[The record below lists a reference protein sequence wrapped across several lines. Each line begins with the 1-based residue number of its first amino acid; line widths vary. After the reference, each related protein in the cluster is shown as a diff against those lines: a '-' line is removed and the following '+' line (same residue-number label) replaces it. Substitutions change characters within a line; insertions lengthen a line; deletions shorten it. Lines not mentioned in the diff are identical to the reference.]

1 MSKAQSTKHSPLGFR
16 EFLIGDLFDVKG
28 TNQVFQNDE
37 LDVHDNQT
45 DIYNVPYVVR
55 KDGDNGIKGYVDGSL
70 VHSDDLNQG
79 NVITFAQDT
88 FVSYYQPYPFITGNK
103 IKILIFK
110 DGDLSFNLSQWFV
123 SGINK
128 LIKGLSWGTG
138 STVASIKELTIQLP
152 VLANNQPDYEY
163 MDYFVEE
170 LKHKYVEE
178 LDAWWSQAGFASLS
192 DTLLTGNDRNI
203 LNKYQQAQ
211 FKDFLIGDLFD
222 VKLSDGDNRP
232 ADLEKGIIPLISAG
246 DSNNGVVGYFK
257 SPTKIFKENS
267 ITVDMFGYVY
277 YQPVAF
283 QTVSHGRVSIL
294 QIKNDL
300 ELSENSMLYL
310 ATAIKK
316 VTSQSEFGFSKMAS
330 SYRIKSL
337 TIQLPVDINDQPDY
351 DLISQYMQVM
361 KKLTIQTHRAWL
373 DEQLA
378 EYQSLI

>member
-1 MSKAQSTKHSPLGFR
+1 MSKVDSTKHSPLGFR
-16 EFLIGDLFDVKG
+16 EFLIGDLFEIKLSDGDNRPLDLEPGIVPLISAGDSNNGIVGYFNSSTTIFKENSLTVDMFGYVYYQPKPFQTVSHGRVNILQIKNGEELSENIMLYLASAISKVTLQSEFGFSKMASSHRVKSLTIQLPVLANNQPDYEYMDYFVEELKHKYVEELDAWWSQAGFASLSDTLLTGNDRNVLNKYQQAQFKDFLIGELFDVKG

-128 LIKGLSWGTG
+128 LIKGLSWGAG
-138 STVASIKELTIQLP
+138 STVASIKE
-152 VLANNQPDYEY
+152 
-163 MDYFVEE
+163 
-170 LKHKYVEE
+170 
-178 LDAWWSQAGFASLS
+178 
-192 DTLLTGNDRNI
+192 
-203 LNKYQQAQ
+203 
-211 FKDFLIGDLFD
+211 
-222 VKLSDGDNRP
+222 
-232 ADLEKGIIPLISAG
+232 
-246 DSNNGVVGYFK
+246 
-257 SPTKIFKENS
+257 
-267 ITVDMFGYVY
+267 
-277 YQPVAF
+277 
-283 QTVSHGRVSIL
+283 
-294 QIKNDL
+294 
-300 ELSENSMLYL
+300 
-310 ATAIKK
+310 
-316 VTSQSEFGFSKMAS
+316 
-330 SYRIKSL
+330 L

-373 DEQLA
+373 DKQLVA
-378 EYQSLI
+378 YQS

>member
-1 MSKAQSTKHSPLGFR
+1 MSKAQHKPVGFR
-16 EFLIGDLFDVKG
+16 EFLIGDLFEDPIRGVRIISDLRVKG
-28 TNQVFQNDE
+28 DIPLITAGYEKEGIAGYIQPLDFQK
-37 LDVHDNQT
+37 
-45 DIYNVPYVVR
+45 IM
-55 KDGDNGIKGYVDGSL
+55 DG
-70 VHSDDLNQG
+70 LNITIDMFG
-79 NVITFAQDT
+79 NVFLRNHEYVADDNILSIDFSDFNENIGLYIVAVLRKKIQGFNYSKQFRLKT
-88 FVSYYQPYPFITGNK
+88 YY
-103 IKILIFK
+103 
-110 DGDLSFNLSQWFV
+110 D
-123 SGINK
+123 
-128 LIKGLSWGTG
+128 
-138 STVASIKELTIQLP
+138 LTIQLP

-178 LDAWWSQAGFASLS
+178 LKHKYVEELDVWWSQAGFASLP

-300 ELSENSMLYL
+300 
-310 ATAIKK
+310 ATRKAVQLIKDNVK
-316 VTSQSEFGFSKMAS
+316 
-330 SYRIKSL
+330 
-337 TIQLPVDINDQPDY
+337 
-351 DLISQYMQVM
+351 
-361 KKLTIQTHRAWL
+361 
-373 DEQLA
+373 
-378 EYQSLI
+378 